1 MDQMEQ
7 EMTDLKE
14 TLSKAESEID
24 KSEERHLRNKKI
36 MEEKSKAQVDS
47 LNEKLKKKNCIIQD
61 KDAHIINLQTSIEN
75 KDSIEAKLRL

>member
-7 EMTDLKE
+7 EMSDLKE

-36 MEEKSKAQVDS
+36 MEEKSKA
-47 LNEKLKKKNCIIQD
+47 
-61 KDAHIINLQTSIEN
+61 
-75 KDSIEAKLRL
+75 